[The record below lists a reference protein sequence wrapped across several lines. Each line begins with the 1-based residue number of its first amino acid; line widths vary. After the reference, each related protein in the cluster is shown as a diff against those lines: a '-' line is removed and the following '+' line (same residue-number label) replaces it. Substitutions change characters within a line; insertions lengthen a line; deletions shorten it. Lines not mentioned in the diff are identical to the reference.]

1 MEPVTTTNLKLFLQ
15 RLGERCSRPA
25 TLYLLG
31 GSALCFLGSPRVT
44 LDIDYI
50 AEVAEEDTVR
60 FQDLLSELA
69 AEMHLD
75 LEDVPLAEFIP
86 LPPEAWERRQIVKRF
101 NQLAVYIFDPYSI
114 ALSKIARGFEADIED
129 VVFMLDEGVIEF
141 DKLEDLF
148 EQILPQAAEADI
160 IPQEF
165 RSYFEELRRQVV
177 KRERALFSRL
187 RRGRKDAGGR
197 AGEV

>member
-1 MEPVTTTNLKLFLQ
+1 MEPVTTTNLKSFLQ
-15 RLGERCSRPA
+15 RLGERCSSPA

-50 AEVAEEDTVR
+50 AEVAEEDTAR
-60 FQDLLSELA
+60 FQGMLSELA

-86 LPPEAWERRQIVKRF
+86 LPPEAWERRQIVEQF
-101 NQLAVYIFDPYSI
+101 GQLEVYIFDPYSI

-141 DKLEDLF
+141 DKLESLF
-148 EQILPQAAEADI
+148 EQILPKAAEADI
-160 IPQEF
+160 VPQEF
-165 RSYFEELRRQVV
+165 RSYFEELRRRVV
-177 KRERALFSRL
+177 KRERGLSSRP
-187 RRGRKDAGGR
+187 RDRRKDVG
-197 AGEV
+197 

>member
-50 AEVAEEDTVR
+50 VEVAEENTAR
-60 FQDLLSELA
+60 FQGLLSELA

-86 LPPEAWERRQIVKRF
+86 LPPEAWERRQIVEQF
-101 NQLAVYIFDPYSI
+101 DQLAVYIFDPYSI

-141 DKLEDLF
+141 DKLENLF
-148 EQILPQAAEADI
+148 EHILPKAAEADI
-160 IPQEF
+160 VPQEF
-165 RSYFEELRRQVV
+165 RSYFEELRRRVV
-177 KRERALFSRL
+177 KRERSLFSRL
-187 RRGRKDAGGR
+187 RDRRKDVG
-197 AGEV
+197 